1 MKVVRYTTV
10 VDKDVE
16 YSSSQ
21 FAQEVDIYLADP
33 EGWRSKGYEFVRVD
47 GGSKEPKQVRVVIH
61 LSSSSFIEKQCKL
74 TGLSCAE
81 LKGKHAWLNEDRW
94 KRGAPKSRLALPEY
108 RQYMVSHEVGH
119 LLGYDHVECGGAGE
133 PAPIMMQQTKGIGQ
147 CRPNT
152 NVSTSK
158 S

>member
-10 VDKDVE
+10 VDKDVR
-16 YSSSQ
+16 YPADQ
-21 FAQEVDIYLADP
+21 FAREVDIYLADP
-33 EGWRSKGYEFVRVD
+33 EGWRSKGYEFVR
-47 GGSKEPKQVRVVIH
+47 GGQEPTQVRVIH
-61 LSSSSFIEKQCKL
+61 LSSASFIENQCGL

-94 KRGAPKSRLALPEY
+94 KKGAPKSRLALPEY

-119 LLGYDHVECGGAGE
+119 LLGYDHVECEGAGE
-133 PAPIMMQQTKGIGQ
+133 PAPIMMQQTKGIGR

-152 NVSTSK
+152 NVSSSK

>member
-1 MKVVRYTTV
+1 MKVVRYTTL
-10 VDKDVE
+10 VDKDVD

-33 EGWRSKGYEFVRVD
+33 EGWRSKGYDFVRGS
-47 GGSKEPKQVRVVIH
+47 GGVSIH
-61 LSSSSFIEKQCKL
+61 LSTASFIEKQCGL
-74 TGLSCAE
+74 TGLSCAQ
-81 LKGKHAWLNEDRW
+81 LKGKHAWLNVDRW
-94 KRGAPKSRLALPEY
+94 KRGAPKSRLSLSEY

-133 PAPIMMQQTKGIGQ
+133 PAPVMMQQTKGIGQ